1 MTIKELSLT
10 FIGSL
15 GSAKSTFTQVIAP
28 YGNKRSRN
36 PYFTSVNA
44 PYFTPVKITT
54 LSLKGLAGQSVVFA
68 IKIQEP
74 MQ

>member
-1 MTIKELSLT
+1 MDRDVRRFTEFYLQ
-10 FIGSL
+10 
-15 GSAKSTFTQVIAP
+15 TFTQVIAP

-54 LSLKGLAGQSVVFA
+54 LSLKGLSGQSVVFA
-68 IKIQEP
+68 MERYQP
-74 MQ
+74 